1 MIVPLLA
8 GCAKTIV
15 VSMLSERVVLRVL
28 LMLAEWASAK
38 SSTSLDDKIVTEIRT
53 KLEADGK
60 LYCGRLLVTRRTFLL
75 AAGVFMAKMNTPNF
89 SRSEM
94 ACRCGCGHDKMDQEF
109 LRMLQALMDEI
120 GPMPVTSGFRCD
132 AHNNCHYR

>member
-8 GCAKTIV
+8 GSAKTMV
-15 VSMLSERVVLRVL
+15 VSLLSERVVLKVL

-60 LYCGRLLVTRRTFLL
+60 L
-75 AAGVFMAKMNTPNF
+75 
-89 SRSEM
+89 
-94 ACRCGCGHDKMDQEF
+94 
-109 LRMLQALMDEI
+109 
-120 GPMPVTSGFRCD
+120 
-132 AHNNCHYR
+132 